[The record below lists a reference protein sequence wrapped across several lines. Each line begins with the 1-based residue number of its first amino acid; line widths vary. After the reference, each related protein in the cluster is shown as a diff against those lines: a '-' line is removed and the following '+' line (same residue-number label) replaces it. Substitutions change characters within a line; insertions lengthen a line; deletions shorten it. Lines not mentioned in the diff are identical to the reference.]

1 VFFLD
6 CFVLLFLSISISNF
20 FLIRKPRNQ
29 EQQLLP
35 SVGVLVPMR
44 NEAENV
50 DELVASLKAQRGLS
64 RAHFYLLNDNSTD
77 QTFQLLQSS
86 IGTDPRFT
94 VINGAELGAG
104 WLGKP
109 FALQQLFSASEEEIL
124 ITLDADVRLTQD
136 AISSSV
142 SLMLKSNLDFLS
154 PYPKQFA
161 ASLSERL
168 IQPLL
173 QWSWFF
179 TLPLRIAEGAP
190 RTSMAVANGQF
201 FILKRSALI
210 KINGFNAIKSEVIDD
225 IALARELIGNKFRGG
240 VADGSE
246 VAHCRMYRNWREL
259 RAGYGKSLW
268 KAFPT
273 PLTSIAVGIFLIA
286 TCIAPLCFGLMGN
299 VWGWLG
305 YFLVVL
311 SRVITALRTGGRAI
325 DSLLHP
331 ISIALLIY
339 LALYSWTKRGQVQ
352 WKGRTV

>member
-1 VFFLD
+1 MFFLD
-6 CFVLLFLSISISNF
+6 FLLLLFLAISISNF

-29 EQQLLP
+29 VVQLAI

-50 DELVASLKAQRGLS
+50 AELVASLKAQRGLPN
-64 RAHFYLLNDNSTD
+64 AHFYLLNDDSTD
-77 QTFQLLQSS
+77 TTLALLHEE
-86 IGTDPRFT
+86 IGSDQRFT
-94 VINGAELGAG
+94 ALNGQVLEAG

-109 FALQQLFSASEEEIL
+109 FALQQLFTASDEEIL
-124 ITLDADVRLTQD
+124 ITLDADVRLTPD
-136 AISSSV
+136 AIASSV

-161 ASLSERL
+161 ASMSERL

-201 FILKRSALI
+201 FIVKRSALI
-210 KINGFNAIKSEVIDD
+210 TINGFNAIKSEVIDD
-225 IALARELIGNKFRGG
+225 IALARELISNKFRGG

-299 VWGWLG
+299 IWGWLG

-339 LALYSWTKRGQVQ
+339 IALYSWTKRGQVQ